1 MLVGDNHERRKRGR
15 GKEST
20 RPETLFPHN
29 SLTIR
34 STNRFSS
41 SSRSPHAEGT
51 QGRRGRLLLHPLRH
65 RRRCRSA
72 VSSSV
77 DVPNLL
83 FENIQL
89 PDVAFEKTISL
100 TLESLLVLPPLRRR
114 GRPRPLH
121 SLHARRLR
129 RHHLPAESPRRPAA
143 AAGVPAARRDRAV
156 GPAPPSPR
164 GDAAAARP
172 PLAASRL
179 RRKARLREAAGLRA
193 GRAPGA
199 GESLGR
205 RRQRRGG
212 TSARRRV
219 CCRGVSIIAVAASG
233 RRQFPGV
240 RRVLAAES
248 PHAGDAVHRRRL
260 FPGGCAAAGCEWG
273 LGRGDKEICRDCDL
287 SVWARSRSRMCAR

>member
-1 MLVGDNHERRKRGR
+1 MGDQVLVGDNHERRKRGR

-65 RRRCRSA
+65 CRRCRSA

-89 PDVAFEKTISL
+89 PDAAFEKTISL

-156 GPAPPSPR
+156 GPSAAVLRVATLQLR
-164 GDAAAARP
+164 GP
-172 PLAASRL
+172 PLTASRL
-179 RRKARLREAAGLRA
+179 RRKHVFEKLRGFALEELPRW
-193 GRAPGA
+193 
-199 GESLGR
+199 
-205 RRQRRGG
+205 
-212 TSARRRV
+212 RV
-219 CCRGVSIIAVAASG
+219 SG
-233 RRQFPGV
+233 
-240 RRVLAAES
+240 S
-248 PHAGDAVHRRRL
+248 PTTTCG
-260 FPGGCAAAGCEWG
+260 
-273 LGRGDKEICRDCDL
+273 
-287 SVWARSRSRMCAR
+287 